1 MAPPA
6 EAIKASSGSGWKW
19 SAWSTKK
26 KATIITAILFIL
38 ALALG
43 LGIGLGVGLKDDDND
58 NSDDSDNNNNNNNGG
73 GGNTGNNGT
82 DSGDLWQPA
91 VGTSWQ
97 IVLKYAL
104 NDTSVD
110 VPVYD
115 IDLFDN
121 PVSTI
126 NELHDL
132 DRKVICYFSAGTY
145 EDWRQDASDFPSE
158 DIGDNLDEWEGE
170 SWVNIS
176 SSAIRD
182 IMIQRLDLA
191 QEKGCDGVDPDN
203 VDGYDN
209 QNGLGLTQD
218 DSIDYMRFLARE
230 ARDRGL
236 SIGLKNAGA
245 IISDVLDDMHWSVN
259 EQCAQYD
266 ECDVYAAFVNAGK
279 PVFHIEYPKGDD
291 VNNEK
296 DVSSSERRGA
306 CNFEDSGEFSTLIK
320 NMNLDN
326 WYQDC

>member
-1 MAPPA
+1 MAPSV
-6 EAIKASSGSGWKW
+6 EAIKGSGSGWRW

-26 KATIITAILFIL
+26 KAALITAMLFTL

-43 LGIGLGVGLKDDDND
+43 LGIGLGLGLKDDDNNGND
-58 NSDDSDNNNNNNNGG
+58 NGNDNGGDGNNNNNG
-73 GGNTGNNGT
+73 T
-82 DSGDLWQPA
+82 DTGDLWQPA
-91 VGTSWQ
+91 VGTPWQ

-145 EDWRQDASDFPSE
+145 EDWREDASDFPKE

-176 SSAIRD
+176 SKAIRD
-182 IMIQRLDLA
+182 IMITRLDLA
-191 QEKGCDGVDPDN
+191 QQKGCDGVDPDN

-209 QNGLGLTQD
+209 ENGLGLTEED
-218 DSIDYMRFLARE
+218 TIDYMRFLADE
-230 ARDRGL
+230 ASDRGL

-245 IISDVLDDMHWSVN
+245 VISSVIGKMQWSVN

-266 ECDVYAAFVNAGK
+266 ECDVYAAFVRANK
-279 PVFHIEYPKGDD
+279 PVFHIEYPKGDE
-291 VNNEK
+291 VNNN
-296 DVSSSERRGA
+296 VAVTGTERRDA
-306 CNFEDSGEFSTLIK
+306 CNFDDSSEFSTLIK